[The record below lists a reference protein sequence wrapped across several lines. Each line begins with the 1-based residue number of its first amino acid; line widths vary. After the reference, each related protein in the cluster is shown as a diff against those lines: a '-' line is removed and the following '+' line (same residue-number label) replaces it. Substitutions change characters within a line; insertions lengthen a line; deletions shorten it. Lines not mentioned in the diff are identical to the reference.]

1 MLFNDINEL
10 RSYAIDCV
18 SKSTIRTALNEVL
31 LSKNI
36 LSDKKVFY
44 LPSYEIVRWI
54 APVVSVPIFGVE
66 DAEARHVSNIV
77 LNSVCDFIY
86 QQSKKN

>member
-1 MLFNDINEL
+1 MLIIGFCPVINVN
-10 RSYAIDCV
+10 SSIAC
-18 SKSTIRTALNEVL
+18 LNEVL

-54 APVVSVPIFGVE
+54 APVATVPIFGVE
-66 DAEARHVSNIV
+66 YAASRHVSNIV